1 MHTDHHSIN
10 TTLAAPRF
18 AISENVARTMSSI
31 ELLELVNEARAE
43 FGEAGV
49 RHNDFAAR
57 CRDELEGEH
66 YEIFV
71 VQNLNRTTTEA
82 IGMTADQCKLV
93 AMRESKGVR
102 RRVLAR
108 LNELEAQHAKAA
120 PVLPDDYIGA
130 LESLL
135 ESKKSERAAIAERDR
150 AIATKA
156 LIGSKREAT
165 AMATASSAVKK
176 ASHLANELGRGAL
189 QATMI
194 AVEKANGCTYG
205 KQGFRPL
212 KKWCKANDVT
222 AAKVPCPRY
231 GEASAWPA
239 AAWLEVYGVDLAG
252 LFGGVNA

>member
-1 MHTDHHSIN
+1 MRTDTHSIN
-10 TTLAAPRF
+10 TAIAAPRF
-18 AISENVARTMSSI
+18 AIGENVALTMSSREMSELTGKRHDSVKRTI
-31 ELLELVNEARAE
+31 ETLAFKTDKDGNPTPVIGVPQIVEYLDSLGRPAIEYLVNKRDSFVVVAQLSPE
-43 FGEAGV
+43 FT
-49 RHNDFAAR
+49 AALVDR
-57 CRDELEGEH
+57 WQELESQSATPITLPSYAETLRL
-66 YEIFV
+66 Y
-71 VQNLNRTTTEA
+71 
-82 IGMTADQCKLV
+82 ADQI
-93 AMRESKGVR
+93 EETQ
-102 RRVLAR
+102 RVT
-108 LNELEAQHAKAA
+108 
-120 PVLPDDYIGA
+120 
-130 LESLL
+130 
-135 ESKKSERAAIAERDR
+135 AERDT

-212 KKWCKANDVT
+212 KKWCKANGVT

-252 LFGGVNA
+252 LFGGVQA

>member
-18 AISENVARTMSSI
+18 AISENVARTMSSRDI
-31 ELLELVNEARAE
+31 AELVGSRHSDVMRTIDRLLDK
-43 FGEAGV
+43 GV
-49 RHNDFAAR
+49 ISECAPSAYTQEQNGQPYRQYLVGK
-57 CRDELEGEH
+57 RDS
-66 YEIFV
+66 FV
-71 VQNLNRTTTEA
+71 VVAQLCPEF
-82 IGMTADQCKLV
+82 TAALV
-93 AMRESKGVR
+93 DRWQ
-102 RRVLAR
+102 
-108 LNELEAQHAKAA
+108 ELEAQVAA
-120 PVLPDDYIGA
+120 PIALPSYAEA
-130 LESLL
+130 LRGLADQIEATA
-135 ESKKSERAAIAERDR
+135 RVTAERDT

>member
-1 MHTDHHSIN
+1 MQTENQLSN
-10 TTLAAPRF
+10 TITAPRF
-18 AISENVARTMSSI
+18 VVGENVARAMSSI

-57 CRDELEGEH
+57 CRDELEGED

-71 VQNLNRTTTEA
+71 VQNLNKTTTEA

-108 LNELEAQHAKAA
+108 LNELESRKAVA
-120 PVLPDDYIGA
+120 LPTP
-130 LESLL
+130 LETARPLVASL
-135 ESKKSERAAIAERDR
+135 EETQRVTAERDH

-212 KKWCKANDVT
+212 KKWCKANDIT